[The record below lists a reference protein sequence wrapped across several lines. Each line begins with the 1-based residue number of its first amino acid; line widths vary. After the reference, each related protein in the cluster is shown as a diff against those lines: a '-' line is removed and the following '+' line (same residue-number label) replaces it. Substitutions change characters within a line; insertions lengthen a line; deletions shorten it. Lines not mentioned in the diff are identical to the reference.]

1 MAVPKGVPK
10 PLIDDIASATR
21 KVLADQSFVEK
32 TLEPLGF
39 DPLGET
45 PEQFTVFLVKDRVAA
60 EKKIRDSGV
69 KLD

>member
-1 MAVPKGVPK
+1 MPKGVPK
-10 PLIDDIASATR
+10 PIIDEIASATR
-21 KVLADQSFVEK
+21 KVLADQPFVEK
-32 TLEPLGF
+32 TLEPFGF

-45 PEQFTVFLVKDRVAA
+45 PEQFAAFLVKDRVAA